1 MVKRYKNNALNLPTQ
16 DEFEK
21 EKRRMTNEDKK
32 RRIRESR
39 NKS

>member
-32 RRIRESR
+32 EE
-39 NKS
+39 